1 MVPRSPRPHRQG
13 TLGTLQWGC
22 AVHAPSC
29 EVSEA
34 NEGPGESSR
43 SLLMTP
49 WLSSVWNSNL
59 ISAAHLQVFAEQLV
73 TLVITPELFRILF
86 LSLACKIE
94 RERSACCIIIHLN

>member
-49 WLSSVWNSNL
+49 WLSSV
-59 ISAAHLQVFAEQLV
+59 
-73 TLVITPELFRILF
+73 
-86 LSLACKIE
+86 
-94 RERSACCIIIHLN
+94 